1 MSKKILGVAF
11 FTCFLFWGSHAQV
24 RGAKLRFAFMTDIH
38 LNYKNA
44 GSCFSGFRQA
54 LDTVKNYSVDFIMLG
69 GDCVDI
75 DGFSLSFGDADS
87 ISSASKVIVDS
98 SAVQSLDVNDF
109 NLDFR
114 RANSLY
120 GAFKG
125 IVDSSATQIY
135 PAIGNHDRFFD
146 IKNGYRE
153 GDELFKKFF
162 RNSYYTFEQK
172 GVRFFVLNSVQL
184 GGGGGGYYVGKQQME
199 WLQSS
204 LKSVPQEAPV
214 VVITHVPVYS
224 IYYPVV
230 EGKYVFVDVIA
241 NYRELLKAFDN
252 HNLKLVLQ
260 GHQHLYEEIYSRGVQ
275 YITGGAVCAG
285 WWSGAFWGTEE
296 GFLIVDVDENNS
308 FSWNYVDYGWTVK
321 K

>member
-1 MSKKILGVAF
+1 MKRKILGVAF
-11 FTCFLFWGSHAQV
+11 FTCFLFWGSYAQV
-24 RGAKLRFAFMTDIH
+24 RDAKLRFAFMTDIH
-38 LNYKNA
+38 LNYKNW

-54 LDTVKNYSVDFIMLG
+54 LDTVKRYNVDFIMLG

-75 DGFSLSFGDADS
+75 DGFSLTFDKADS
-87 ISSASKVIVDS
+87 ISSAMKEVADGIAAKGVDVS
-98 SAVQSLDVNDF
+98 DL

-114 RANSLY
+114 KANSLY

-125 IVDSSATQIY
+125 IVDSSPTKIY

-146 IKNGYRE
+146 KRNGYGE

-162 RNSYYTFEQK
+162 QRSYYTFEQK
-172 GVRFFVLNSVQL
+172 GVRFFALNSVQL
-184 GGGGGGYYVGKQQME
+184 GNGDGYYVGEQQLE
-199 WLQSS
+199 WLKKELQ
-204 LKSVPQEAPV
+204 SVPQDAPV
-214 VVITHVPVYS
+214 VVITHVPIYS

-241 NYRELLKAFDN
+241 NYRELLKAFEGY
-252 HNLKLVLQ
+252 NLKLVLQ
-260 GHQHLYEEIYSRGVQ
+260 GHQHLYEEIYSHGVQ

-296 GFLIVDVDENNS
+296 GFLIVDVDENNN